1 MSIKTW
7 KYPGGELGV
16 RVENT
21 LLNAHHFRIQNSEDL
36 VAMLMALNCAKYR
49 NEPITEITIPYLPY
63 ARQDRVATTGDPNA
77 VEVLAK
83 LIATT
88 GVKKVLTYDVHSDKS
103 VEAFAEVGI
112 TLISFDPTNFIMKFA
127 KDIGEKSI
135 YLIAPDKGATEKTK
149 RYAKSLENRAGGE
162 VFNGVI
168 QCAKVRDPISGKLK
182 KFEIADKKEIAM
194 TDATSF
200 VIADDICDGGRTFLG
215 VYDAL
220 VEAYGVHHTYLFTT
234 HGIYSQ
240 GIDILATKFRMV
252 ASTDTF
258 TNNLTHPN
266 LITYPIA

>member
-21 LLNAHHFRIQNSEDL
+21 LPTIPTFRIQNSDDL
-36 VAMLMALNCAKYR
+36 IAMIMALNCAMYR
-49 NEPITEITIPYLPY
+49 NESITEITIPYLPY
-63 ARQDRVATTGDPNA
+63 ARQDRVATAGDPNA
-77 VEVLAK
+77 IQVVAE

-88 GVKKVLTYDVHSDKS
+88 NVKKVYTYDVHSEKS
-103 VEAFAEVGI
+103 VVAFAEVGI
-112 TLISFDPTNFIMKFA
+112 DLISFDPTNFVMKFA

-149 RYAKSLENRAGGE
+149 RYAKSLANRTDGE
-162 VFNGVI
+162 IFSGVI

-182 KFEIADKKEIAM
+182 KFEIADQKEIAM

-220 VEAYGVHHTYLFTT
+220 VAAYGVHRTYLFTT

-258 TNNLTHPN
+258 INNLVHPN
-266 LITYPIA
+266 LITYPIN

>member
-7 KYPGGELGV
+7 KYPGGEIGV

-21 LLNAHHFRIQNSEDL
+21 LPTIPTFRIQNSDDL
-36 VAMLMALNCAKYR
+36 IAMIMALNCAMYR
-49 NEPITEITIPYLPY
+49 NESITEITIPYLPY
-63 ARQDRVATTGDPNA
+63 ARQDRVATVGDPNA
-77 VEVLAK
+77 IQVVAE

-88 GVKKVLTYDVHSDKS
+88 NVRKVYTYDVHSEKS
-103 VEAFAEVGI
+103 VMAFAEVGI
-112 TLISFDPTNFIMKFA
+112 DLISKQPTDFIKKFA
-127 KDIGEKSI
+127 VDINEKSI
-135 YLIAPDKGATEKTK
+135 YLISPDKGATEKTK
-149 RYAKSLENRAGGE
+149 NYLRRLEDTAGGDI
-162 VFNGVI
+162 FDGII

-182 KFEIADKKEIAM
+182 RFEVEDKTELPI

-200 VIADDICDGGRTFLG
+200 LIVDDICDGGRTFLG

-220 VEAYGVHHTYLFTT
+220 VEAYGVHHTYLWTT

-258 TNNLTHPN
+258 INGIIHPN
-266 LITYPIA
+266 LITYNI